1 MEANEYQKRAV
12 STAIY
17 PRSQYI
23 LYPALGLFGEAGEV
37 AEHIKKAIRDDGGIF
52 TTERRAALLKELGD
66 VGWYLANLAA
76 DLGFDLDTV
85 FQANLDK
92 LQSRKERGVLQG
104 SGDDR

>member
-1 MEANEYQKRAV
+1 MEANEYQKRAI

-17 PRSQYI
+17 PRTHTI
-23 LYPALGLFGEAGEV
+23 TYPAFGLFGEAGEV
-37 AEHIKKAIRDDGGIF
+37 AEHIKKAIRDDGGTF
-52 TTERRAALLKELGD
+52 TPARRAALLKELGD
-66 VGWYLANLAA
+66 TSWYLANLAA

-92 LQSRKERGVLQG
+92 LQSRKDRGVLQG